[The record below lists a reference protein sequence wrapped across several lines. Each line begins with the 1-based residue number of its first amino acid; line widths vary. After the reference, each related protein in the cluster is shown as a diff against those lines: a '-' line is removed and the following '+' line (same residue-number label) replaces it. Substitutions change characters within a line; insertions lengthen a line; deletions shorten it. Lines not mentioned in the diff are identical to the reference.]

1 MRSWRLTRCARAARA
16 GCHKVVT
23 KSAASLYCSR
33 HRRPGSP
40 GSYRCRRARARP
52 VGWRVLSCPDTS
64 FAVTHSPQPTP
75 SAAPPYPA
83 AMADPLVLFRWLDV
97 ILVVLAAPFVVLM
110 GLPVLGYVGRRRRVD
125 RSTARSAS
133 LVERVATR
141 QDDVRRAVG
150 LNLGA
155 LIARS
160 WLVGLTIL
168 AVGLA
173 GEREDGLMAAV
184 LLLAAFTAV
193 LRHLAAAALAG
204 REDHAPMST
213 RKKILLGIAGVYI
226 VAMVVVIAHLRRH
239 PARQRGVPAAER
251 VQARHLDRA
260 PGPVRLQQGR
270 ACTC

>member
-1 MRSWRLTRCARAARA
+1 M
-16 GCHKVVT
+16 
-23 KSAASLYCSR
+23 
-33 HRRPGSP
+33 
-40 GSYRCRRARARP
+40 
-52 VGWRVLSCPDTS
+52 
-64 FAVTHSPQPTP
+64 
-75 SAAPPYPA
+75 
-83 AMADPLVLFRWLDV
+83 
-97 ILVVLAAPFVVLM
+97 LAAPFVVLM
-110 GLPVLGYVGRRRRVD
+110 GLPVLGYAVGAAAWIVNR
-125 RSTARSAS
+125 AIGAG
-133 LVERVATR
+133 VERRAQR

-184 LLLAAFTAV
+184 LDARGLHPV

-204 REDHAPMST
+204 REGPAPMST

-226 VAMVVVIAHLRRH
+226 VAMFFVILIFGATRRDNEEFA
-239 PARQRGVPAAER
+239 PQNEFKT
-251 VQARHLDRA
+251 RHLDRA

-270 ACTC
+270 DVPADRRDPDRGDDALRRQPHAGAAEPDPDRGRDAVRR